1 MSKVHLKLSIIS
13 AVFGVGKS
21 GIINVMTGCMGLFVC
36 MSMYEHVEMIFLLAG
51 QYNLLKYIY

>member
-1 MSKVHLKLSIIS
+1 MSKVHLILSIIS
-13 AVFGVGKS
+13 ALFGVGKS

-51 QYNLLKYIY
+51 QYNLL